1 MTHVLSLDH
10 IGVNVDDLEAAT
22 EFFLDLGLEIEGT
35 GTNQGEWV
43 GNIIGL
49 KDVYSDL
56 VFLRTP
62 DGRSKIELVK
72 FHTPA
77 DNQGPEEAA
86 SNRLGIRHLSF
97 LVDDLNSLLE
107 KLRAKGFHPIG
118 TVHNYENIFRL
129 CFLRGPEGI
138 IVELAERIDETPSS
152 S

>member
-1 MTHVLSLDH
+1 MTHVRSLDH

-35 GTNQGEWV
+35 GTNRGDWV
-43 GNIIGL
+43 GDIIGL
-49 KDVYSDL
+49 KDVNSDL

-62 DGRSKIELVK
+62 DGSSKIELVK

-77 DNQGPEEAA
+77 DNQDPEAAA

-97 LVDDLNSLLE
+97 LVDDLNGLLE
-107 KLRAKGFHPIG
+107 KLRPKGFYPIG
-118 TVHNYENIFRL
+118 TVHDYENIFRL

-138 IVELAERIDETPSS
+138 IVELAERLGGEPAE
-152 S
+152 